1 MSKALPRKR
10 RVSYIPTIVSITLV
24 LFLLGM
30 FGLLVFYANQLQTYL
45 KENVQVSVLFMEDA
59 HEPDIL
65 KLKTSLEREP
75 HVNDVE
81 FISKEEAKA
90 QMKEDLGDNA
100 LEILGYNPF
109 PPSLDVYFEAEYA
122 HADSIMAFKQEM
134 EEQQDVKE
142 VYYQETLIKNID
154 QNVRI
159 AGAVILVLAV
169 IFLLIAIALINSTI
183 RLSLYSK
190 RFLIKTM
197 QLIGATWWFIRKP
210 FILRAVLHGFLGAI
224 FAALLLAGSLY
235 IVKRQFPFI
244 TLFQT
249 YEFYA
254 ILLGI
259 MMVLGILIAGIT
271 SFFSVNKYLRMRLE
285 DLY

>member
-1 MSKALPRKR
+1 LSKAQTRKR

-24 LFLLGM
+24 LFLLGI
-30 FGLLVFYANQLQTYL
+30 FGLLVFSANQLQTYL
-45 KENVQVSVLFMEDA
+45 KENVQVSVLFMEDT

-75 HVNDVE
+75 HINDVK
-81 FISKEEAKA
+81 FISKEQAKSE
-90 QMKEDLGDNA
+90 MKENLGENA

-109 PPSLDVYFEAEYA
+109 PPSLDVFFEAE
-122 HADSIMAFKQEM
+122 HAQTDSIMAFKQAM
-134 EEQQDVKE
+134 EEKQAVKE
-142 VYYQETLIKNID
+142 VYYQETLIENIE

-169 IFLLIAIALINSTI
+169 IFLLIAIAFINSTI

-210 FILRAVLHGFLGAI
+210 FILRAVLNGFLGAI
-224 FAALLLAGSLY
+224 FAALLLAGSMY

-244 TLFQT
+244 NLFQT

-254 ILLGI
+254 ILFGL
-259 MMVLGILIAGIT
+259 MMIVGILIAGIT

>member
-1 MSKALPRKR
+1 
-10 RVSYIPTIVSITLV
+10 LV
-24 LFLLGM
+24 LFLLGI
-30 FGLLVFYANQLQTYL
+30 FGLLVFSANQLQTYL
-45 KENVQVSVLFMEDA
+45 KENVQVSVLFMEDT

-75 HVNDVE
+75 HINDVK
-81 FISKEEAKA
+81 FISKEQAKSE
-90 QMKEDLGDNA
+90 MKENLGENA

-109 PPSLDVYFEAEYA
+109 PPSLDVFFEAE
-122 HADSIMAFKQEM
+122 HAQTDSIMAFKQAM
-134 EEQQDVKE
+134 EEKQAVKE
-142 VYYQETLIKNID
+142 VYYQETLIENIE

-169 IFLLIAIALINSTI
+169 IFLLIAIAFINSTI

-210 FILRAVLHGFLGAI
+210 FILRAVLNGFLGAI
-224 FAALLLAGSLY
+224 FAALLLAGSMY

-244 TLFQT
+244 NLFQT

-254 ILLGI
+254 ILFGL
-259 MMVLGILIAGIT
+259 MMIVGILIAGIT

>member
-1 MSKALPRKR
+1 
-10 RVSYIPTIVSITLV
+10 
-24 LFLLGM
+24 
-30 FGLLVFYANQLQTYL
+30 
-45 KENVQVSVLFMEDA
+45 MEDA

-75 HVNDVE
+75 HVKEVK
-81 FISKEEAKA
+81 FISKEQAKSE
-90 QMKEDLGDNA
+90 MKENLGENA

-109 PPSLDVYFEAEYA
+109 PPSLDVFFEAEYA
-122 HADSIMAFKQEM
+122 QADSIMAFKQAM
-134 EEQQDVKE
+134 EEKQAVKE
-142 VYYQETLIKNID
+142 VYYQKTLIENIE
-154 QNVRI
+154 QNVKMV
-159 AGAVILVLAV
+159 GAVILVLAV
-169 IFLLIAIALINSTI
+169 IFLLIAIAFINSTI

-210 FILRAVLHGFLGAI
+210 FILRAVLHGFLSAI
-224 FAALLLAGSLY
+224 FAALLLAGSMY
-235 IVKRQFPFI
+235 IIKRQFPFLN
-244 TLFQT
+244 LFQN

-254 ILLGI
+254 ILFGL